1 MTTTA
6 TAPSLHRAGPVA
18 GLAFAALH
26 VFFVFAMDLPTG
38 ADSDQHVLSL
48 YTESGPRTLLVIGGV
63 AVALAGVALL
73 PFLAFFYDRVRAA
86 GAVALLVPLA
96 GLIYVAMLM
105 SAGVSWSGYA
115 FGLAVG
121 ELPNPQDA
129 ELLRATSDRGFLQV
143 LVFGLFAAALMVAAA
158 SVAGRAAGVLGRGA
172 VRFGFVV
179 APLLLLGFAWVPQF
193 LVPLWVAVVSIA
205 LLRQGPEELPARTSE
220 RDVAMSDAT

>member
-18 GLAFAALH
+18 GLAFAVLH

-48 YTESGPRTLLVIGGV
+48 YADSGPRTLLVLGGV
-63 AVALAGVALL
+63 AVALAGLALL

-86 GAVALLVPLA
+86 GPVAALIPLA

-105 SAGVSWSGYA
+105 SAGVSWTGHA
-115 FGLAVG
+115 FGIAVG
-121 ELPNPQDA
+121 ELPMPQDA
-129 ELLRATSDRGFLQV
+129 ELLRATSDRGFVQL
-143 LVFGLFAAALMVAAA
+143 LVFGLFAAALMVAAG
-158 SVAGRAAGVLGRGA
+158 SLAGRSAGVLGTKTA
-172 VRFGFVV
+172 RFGLAI

-193 LVPLWVAVVSIA
+193 LVPLWVVVVSIA
-205 LLRQGPEELPARTSE
+205 LLRRGPVDPAARTAQQ
-220 RDVAMSDAT
+220 DAAMSDAT